1 MCKLIVDE
9 TPIKGGNHLIFIRL
23 IATRSRSRSIIQGN
37 SSHGLNV
44 KNPKHYDVI
53 VVDQLAGEN
62 GMSGVLAVGFFV
74 YAGWR
79 EPFGDGATNFLGW
92 RPSQYRP

>member
-1 MCKLIVDE
+1 MVD
-9 TPIKGGNHLIFIRL
+9 GY
-23 IATRSRSRSIIQGN
+23 
-37 SSHGLNV
+37 
-44 KNPKHYDVI
+44 PKHYDVI

-79 EPFGDGATNFLGW
+79 EPFGDGAT
-92 RPSQYRP
+92 